1 MAALAIMIIVN
12 AATFSA
18 QPAVFD
24 IDIVYFQ
31 LENQSLAGI
40 GRPEDWIYK
49 RRIGHTEHDLVCCIN
64 SVLEHHETLNLLF
77 DSKAEMRTIKGFAL
91 CEFCRVHLN

>member
-1 MAALAIMIIVN
+1 MAAIHGLFFN
-12 AATFSA
+12 RQNYTYTFSA

-64 SVLEHHETLNLLF
+64 SVLEHHETL
-77 DSKAEMRTIKGFAL
+77 KR
-91 CEFCRVHLN
+91 